1 MKPQPI
7 SGWEIFSAISTGV
20 AAIFTAAGVLIA
32 LLFSMRQY
40 RESQRQKAAAAAA
53 AERGQADQVAAWLM
67 SASIDPSEAP
77 AVAGLRNASTAP
89 VYGVVVA
96 IIGIQG
102 AVPDGALRT
111 AYLAS
116 LPPGE
121 FWTALYG
128 RELDGSMNK
137 RYGVEIA
144 FTDQAGQAWRRSAM
158 GQLAKLNRSPADEY
172 ELGMPH
178 GYSKLWGRYPIIEDP
193 NLPDEG
199 L

>member
-32 LLFSMRQY
+32 LFFSVRQY

-53 AERGQADQVAAWLM
+53 AERAQADQVAAWLM
-67 SASIDPSEAP
+67 SSIIMPPNMPVA
-77 AVAGLRNASTAP
+77 AGLRNASTTP
-89 VYGVVVA
+89 VYGVAVA
-96 IIGIQG
+96 IVGIQG
-102 AVPDGALRT
+102 AVPDGPLRT

-121 FWTALYG
+121 FWTVVYG
-128 RELDGSMNK
+128 RDLDSSMHR

-172 ELGMPH
+172 AMSMP
-178 GYSKLWGRYPIIEDP
+178 YSYDDLLEQFPIIADP
-193 NLPDEG
+193 NEPDVEG
-199 L
+199 